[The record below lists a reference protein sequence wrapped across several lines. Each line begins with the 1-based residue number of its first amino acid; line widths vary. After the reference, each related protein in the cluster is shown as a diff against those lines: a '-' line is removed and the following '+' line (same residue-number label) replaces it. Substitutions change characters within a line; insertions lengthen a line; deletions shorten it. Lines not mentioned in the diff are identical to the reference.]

1 MPLLHR
7 RMRLRHD
14 ILMLDRDHWNIKPQH
29 LARLAREIAGCRNNM
44 LANNVALVRFDE
56 PLAGRRPLDA
66 GHGRVPVDL
75 RAAVPCALG
84 QRLRQVGRLDIPV
97 IGMLDCADQPVS
109 FA

>member
-7 RMRLRHD
+7 RMRLCHD
-14 ILMLDRDHWNIKPQH
+14 ILMLDRDHWNIEPQH
-29 LARLAREIAGCRNNM
+29 LACLPRKITGCRDDM
-44 LANNVALVRFDE
+44 LTNNVALVRFDE

-84 QRLRQVGRLDIPV
+84 QCLCKVGRLYISV